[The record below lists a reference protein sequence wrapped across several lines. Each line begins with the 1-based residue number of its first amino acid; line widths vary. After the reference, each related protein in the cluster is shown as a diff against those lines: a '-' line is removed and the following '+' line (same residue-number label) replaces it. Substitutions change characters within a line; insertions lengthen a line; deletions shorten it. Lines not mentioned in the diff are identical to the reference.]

1 VSVGEVTGV
10 IVPKF
15 KSPSGN
21 RIYTFAIDFGTTNSH
36 IEYSFVT
43 SDSAQNSVVNS
54 FDIQLSEK
62 QIHRLHTLYTDKDIH
77 KAFEHNFIPDTI
89 SDTGDYQFPMRT
101 VFSEWNKNDHKNK
114 MYALAN
120 GNIPFL
126 YEKNTTP
133 GYNEIRTELKWR
145 GEDDYPLIKLYLENI
160 FLLLRNKVVQAGGK
174 IEATKIIWFYPASM
188 DTGRCDDFTH
198 IWAQLYK
205 DYFGSNTETNL
216 ISISESAA
224 PYRYYR
230 KKKGAKSEVVTIDVG
245 GGSTDVY
252 VVENDKPKML
262 LSFLFASNAVFGDGF
277 NWDSDSNGFVNLYCE
292 QFSRILN
299 SCGLEELESALQEIE
314 SQKKSPDII
323 AFLFTLFA
331 NKQVNKNEAL
341 NFLFKLSQNKKL
353 KYVFIL
359 FYGAILY
366 FIAKSMKTK
375 GLKRPLTLAFSGNG
389 SKTLRIVSSSNNTIG
404 EFAKLIFDGIYGQ
417 PTGNML
423 DIIFEEDPKKATCKG
438 GILDPRSQTPEDI
451 KSIKLTLIGDDLDN
465 LSTERMKFEQIDEG
479 VQEKLVDSV
488 IAFVDFLFELHDNND
503 EFLTRSLG
511 ADDSII
517 EEVKA
522 ICKDRVELSQSLK
535 SVLNS
540 KTGHKVI
547 EETLF
552 FYPLIRVLHEL
563 AQKISKM

>member
-1 VSVGEVTGV
+1 
-10 IVPKF
+10 
-15 KSPSGN
+15 
-21 RIYTFAIDFGTTNSH
+21 
-36 IEYSFVT
+36 
-43 SDSAQNSVVNS
+43 
-54 FDIQLSEK
+54 
-62 QIHRLHTLYTDKDIH
+62 
-77 KAFEHNFIPDTI
+77 
-89 SDTGDYQFPMRT
+89 
-101 VFSEWNKNDHKNK
+101 
-114 MYALAN
+114 
-120 GNIPFL
+120 
-126 YEKNTTP
+126 
-133 GYNEIRTELKWR
+133 
-145 GEDDYPLIKLYLENI
+145 
-160 FLLLRNKVVQAGGK
+160 VVQNGGK

-188 DTGRCDDFTH
+188 DTGRYNDFTN
-198 IWAQLYK
+198 IWTQLYK
-205 DYFGSNTETNL
+205 DYFGSNTATNL

-252 VVENDKPKML
+252 VVENDTPQML

-277 NWDSDSNGFVNLYCE
+277 NWDSDNNGFVNLYCE

-331 NKQVNKNEAL
+331 NKQVNGNDAL
-341 NFLFKLSQNKKL
+341 NFLLKLSQNKKI

-366 FIAKSMKTK
+366 FIAKSMKAK

-389 SKTLRIVSSSNNTIG
+389 SKTLRIVSSNNNTIG
-404 EFAKLIFDGIYGQ
+404 EFAKLIFDCIYGN
-417 PTGNML
+417 TGNRL
-423 DIIFEEDPKKATCKG
+423 DIIFEDDPKKATCKG
-438 GILDPRSQTPEDI
+438 GILDSRSQTPDDI
-451 KSIKLTLIGDDLDN
+451 RPIKLTLIGDDLDN
-465 LSTERMKFEQIDEG
+465 NFPIEKVKFEQIDEDA
-479 VQEKLVDSV
+479 QEKLVDSV
-488 IAFVDFLFELHDNND
+488 IAFVDFLFELHDSND

-517 EEVKA
+517 EQVKE

-535 SVLNS
+535 SALEI

-552 FYPLIRVLHEL
+552 FYPLIGVLHEL